1 MKNLLVLLTLALMF
15 SFGACTTQ
23 NADVTAIIGND
34 TVMIEGNY
42 MYTFIVDSC
51 EYIGSG
57 YSGMTH
63 KGNCRFCAEREAK
76 KFGEL
81 DSLITRSGKLIE
93 ELKNRN
99 VTGSST
105 YSSYPYSY

>member
-63 KGNCRFCAEREAK
+63 KGNCRFCAERQEAYLHR
-76 KFGEL
+76 L
-81 DSLITRSGKLIE
+81 DSLIMKNEKLVE

-99 VTGSST
+99 SSNS
-105 YSSYPYSY
+105 SSYGSYSYSY